1 MRSAAGG
8 LVLVGALVA
17 GCGPTPQ
24 VETAAPQPAAVAAIV
39 SADPLIRKVTRTEW
53 RRMVQVGM
61 AGPNCPVARKNL
73 RRIEINHVNF
83 DGEVKRGAIVVRG
96 DVAASVTRIFTRM
109 FERRFPI
116 HRMTPVEHFNGS
128 DNRSMKANNTSAYN
142 CRRPSEAN
150 SPSMKSPHANG
161 RAIDINPI
169 QNPWLNPRTG
179 AWEPS
184 ARYRQRTDGP
194 GKILKGG
201 LVWRL
206 FTREGWIW
214 QNIATPDY
222 QHFDTGYPSRPF
234 TDRGQ
239 RPA

>member
-1 MRSAAGG
+1 MRNAAGG
-8 LVLVGALVA
+8 LVLVGALLA
-17 GCGPTPQ
+17 GCGPTP
-24 VETAAPQPAAVAAIV
+24 AAEPAATRPHLAATA
-39 SADPLIRKVTRTEW
+39 SADPMIRKITKAEW

-73 RRIEINHVNF
+73 RRLEINHVNF
-83 DGEVKRGAIVVRG
+83 DGEIKRGAIVVRG
-96 DVAASVTRIFTRM
+96 DVVESVTRIFTRL

-128 DNRSMKANNTSAYN
+128 DDRSMEANNTSAYN

-161 RAIDINPI
+161 RAIDINPV
-169 QNPWLNPRTG
+169 QNPWLNPRTHV
-179 AWEPS
+179 WEPS
-184 ARYRQRTDGP
+184 ARYRKRTEGP
-194 GKILKGG
+194 GKILKNG

-206 FTREGWIW
+206 FIREGWIW

-234 TDRGQ
+234 SDR
-239 RPA
+239 R

>member
-1 MRSAAGG
+1 MRIAVGR
-8 LVLVGALVA
+8 LVLVGALAA
-17 GCGPTPQ
+17 GCAPAPETQHAGAPTA
-24 VETAAPQPAAVAAIV
+24 TAAAAA
-39 SADPLIRKVTRTEW
+39 SADPVIRKVTKAEW

-61 AGPNCPVARKNL
+61 AGPTCPVQRKNL

-83 DGEVKRGAIVVRG
+83 DGEIKRGAIVVRG
-96 DVAASVTRIFTRM
+96 DVAPSVTRIFTRL
-109 FERRFPI
+109 FEKRFPI

-128 DNRSMKANNTSAYN
+128 DQRSMKANNTSAYN

-169 QNPWLNPRTG
+169 QNPWLNPRTRV
-179 AWEPS
+179 WEPS
-184 ARYRQRTDGP
+184 AKYRKRTEGP
-194 GKILKGG
+194 GKILQGG

-234 TDRGQ
+234 DDR
-239 RPA
+239 R